1 MAVNIKNDDG
11 ISLEEYNCE
20 GISKNE
26 LTEIYRYILS
36 HNKNVLI
43 DQKHQK
49 KEKEIPSI
57 ITFKGFKQNSKNEQN
72 EIKSDKSFDFYI
84 NIFKNSLSFND
95 IELWIKKI
103 EESKYAS
110 QIKQA
115 LLLYLNNEKSSIIKL
130 KYQSIDPEDLEYL
143 NVEIEQIDLKISSL
157 LSSIYFNEEVID
169 EQIKYNDI
177 YLLRLPSG
185 NIALKEDLEHCISQ
199 FSSDPNYITDI
210 IELFESIKTDLH
222 GIKKLSFGCY
232 ELKNYQFRLAFSIV
246 NGKLVII
253 NLFVKKSTK
262 DQGTYDALKNRL
274 KLLNSSKEDVNDNND
289 IELLDQMIAELK
301 TYIDRR

>member
-1 MAVNIKNDDG
+1 MAVNRNENG

-43 DQKHQK
+43 DQKQQK
-49 KEKEIPSI
+49 KEKEIPTTI
-57 ITFKGFKQNSKNEQN
+57 ITFKGFKQNNKNEQT
-72 EIKSDKSFDFYI
+72 EIKSDKSFEFYI
-84 NIFKNSLSFND
+84 NIFKNNLSLDD

-103 EESKYAS
+103 EESKHAS

-115 LLLYLNNEKSSIIKL
+115 LLLYLNNEKASIIKL

-143 NVEIEQIDLKISSL
+143 NAEIEQIDLKISSL

-210 IELFESIKTDLH
+210 IKLFESIKADLH

-253 NLFVKKSTK
+253 NLFIKKSTK
-262 DQGTYDALKNRL
+262 DQGTYDTLRNRL
-274 KLLNSSKEDVNDNND
+274 KLLNSFKGNINYNND

>member
-1 MAVNIKNDDG
+1 MVANIKSNEG
-11 ISLEEYNCE
+11 TSLEEYNCKN
-20 GISKNE
+20 ISKNE

-36 HNKNVLI
+36 HNKDVLI
-43 DQKHQK
+43 KQKKEK
-49 KEKEIPSI
+49 KEKEIPTI
-57 ITFKGFKQNSKNEQN
+57 ITFNGFKQNNKNEQM
-72 EIKSDKSFDFYI
+72 EIKTNKNFEFYI
-84 NIFKNSLSFND
+84 NIFKNSLSIED

-103 EESKYAS
+103 EETKHAN
-110 QIKQA
+110 QIKQS
-115 LLLYLNNEKSSIIKL
+115 LLLYLNNEKTSIIKL
-130 KYQSIDPEDLEYL
+130 KYQQIDPEDRKYL
-143 NVEIEQIDLKISSL
+143 NAEIEQIDLKISSL

-185 NIALKEDLEHCISQ
+185 NIALKEDLEHCISK
-199 FSSDPNYITDI
+199 FSGDPNYITDI
-210 IELFESIKTDLH
+210 IELFESIKTDLR

-246 NGKLVII
+246 NNKLVII

-262 DQGTYDALKNRL
+262 DQGTYDTLRNRL
-274 KLLNSSKEDVNDNND
+274 KLLNSSKEDVIDNND
-289 IELLDQMIAELK
+289 IELLDKMIDELK